1 MKTKLKRLYINV
13 MLKVAGVLG
22 VLSGWLCKLSV
33 KLATYAEDKNYK
45 WFYVQAYVLGA
56 ESEISDAIRDGK
68 ELPVKPIAI
77 VADGG
82 AYYLAYDYELHKV
95 REMKKTR
102 VYKTK
107 EEAYNAIKG
116 FITTRNTCSIT
127 LDDTSETGTIAFTS
141 EPVFKS
147 TTITTVVTEPV
158 KKGNG
163 KRHIKHDKK
172 QAKTLIKKGNGKYN
186 KQPQPKKKVVKK
198 VGK

>member
-1 MKTKLKRLYINV
+1 
-13 MLKVAGVLG
+13 
-22 VLSGWLCKLSV
+22 
-33 KLATYAEDKNYK
+33 
-45 WFYVQAYVLGA
+45 
-56 ESEISDAIRDGK
+56 
-68 ELPVKPIAI
+68 
-77 VADGG
+77 
-82 AYYLAYDYELHKV
+82 
-95 REMKKTR
+95 MKKTR

-186 KQPQPKKKVVKK
+186 NQPQPKKKVVKK

>member
-33 KLATYAEDKNYK
+33 KLATYAEDKNSK

-82 AYYLAYDYELHKV
+82 TYYLAYDYELHKV
-95 REMKKTR
+95 RELKKTR
-102 VYKTK
+102 VYNTK
-107 EEAYNAIKG
+107 EEAYDAIKG
-116 FITTRNTCSIT
+116 FVTTRNTCSIT
-127 LDDTSETGTIAFTS
+127 IDEASETGTI
-141 EPVFKS
+141 V
-147 TTITTVVTEPV
+147 TVGTEPV

-163 KRHIKHDKK
+163 KLHIKHDKK

-186 KQPQPKKKVVKK
+186 KKPQPKKKVVKK

>member
-1 MKTKLKRLYINV
+1 MKTKLKRLYIDV
-13 MLKVAGVLG
+13 LLKVAGVLG

-33 KLATYAEDKNYK
+33 KLATYAEDKNSK

-56 ESEISDAIRDGK
+56 ESEISDAIRDGQ

-82 AYYLAYDYELHKV
+82 TYYLAYDYELHKV
-95 REMKKTR
+95 REIKKTR
-102 VYKTK
+102 VYNTK
-107 EEAYNAIKG
+107 EEAYDAIKG
-116 FITTRNTCSIT
+116 FVTTRNICSIT
-127 LDDTSETGTIAFTS
+127 LDEESETGTIGFSS

-147 TTITTVVTEPV
+147 TTVTAVTEPV
-158 KKGNG
+158 KEDNG
-163 KRHIKHDKK
+163 KHHIKHDKK

-186 KQPQPKKKVVKK
+186 KKPQPKKKVVKK

>member
-82 AYYLAYDYELHKV
+82 TYYLAYDYELQKV
-95 REMKKTR
+95 REIKKTR
-102 VYKTK
+102 VYNTK
-107 EEAYNAIKG
+107 EEAYDAIKG
-116 FITTRNTCSIT
+116 FVTTRNICSIT
-127 LDDTSETGTIAFTS
+127 LDEESETGTIVSLS

-147 TTITTVVTEPV
+147 TTVTAVTEPV
-158 KKGNG
+158 KEGNG

-186 KQPQPKKKVVKK
+186 KKPQPKKKVVKK